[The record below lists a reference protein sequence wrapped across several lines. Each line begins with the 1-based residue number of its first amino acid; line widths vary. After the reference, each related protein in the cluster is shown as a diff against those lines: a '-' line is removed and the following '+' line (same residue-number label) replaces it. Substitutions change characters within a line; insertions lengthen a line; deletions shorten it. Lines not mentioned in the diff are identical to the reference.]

1 MEGRVLYKYLDAEGG
16 LKMLENSTL
25 KFTNAI
31 KFNDPFDC
39 HPSLVDYS
47 NIPNKIKG
55 NKAGELLVKMYAGT
69 PKRIIDGTW
78 ICSLTKRNDNLLMW
92 SYYSNHEGICIG
104 LNIDKVKKSLSKHEG
119 IPIGC
124 PEIEVQYKNII
135 EKPDYFRNMDKLDFL
150 RYQIGTKAKDWEH
163 EEEVRLYTRGN
174 RFMNLLNY
182 NKEPYFLT
190 INGECFET
198 LYLGVR
204 IEDNDKNKIVNA
216 ARKSNPKI
224 MIYQMAT
231 DTVAF
236 KLNTEALE

>member
-216 ARKSNPKI
+216 ARNSNPNI

>member
-104 LNIDKVKKSLSKHEG
+104 LNIDKVKKSLSNHEG

-135 EKPDYFRNMDKLDFL
+135 EKSDYFRNMDKLDFL

-216 ARKSNPKI
+216 ARKSTPNI

>member
-104 LNIDKVKKSLSKHEG
+104 LNIDKVKKSLSNHEG

-135 EKPDYFRNMDKLDFL
+135 EKSDYFRNMDKLDFL

-216 ARKSNPKI
+216 ARKSNPNI

-236 KLNTEALE
+236 KLNTEAI

>member
-135 EKPDYFRNMDKLDFL
+135 DKPDYFRNMDKLDFL

-216 ARKSNPKI
+216 ARKSNPNI

>member
-1 MEGRVLYKYLDAEGG
+1 MERRVLYKYLDAEGG

-216 ARKSNPKI
+216 ARKSNPNI

>member
-92 SYYSNHEGICIG
+92 SYYSNHEGICIE

-216 ARKSNPKI
+216 ARKSNPNI

>member
-216 ARKSNPKI
+216 ARKSNPNI

>member
-1 MEGRVLYKYLDAEGG
+1 MEGHILYKYLDAEGG

-39 HPSLVDYS
+39 HPSLIDYS
-47 NIPNKIKG
+47 NIPNRIKG
-55 NKAGELLVKMYAGT
+55 NKVGELLVKMYAGT

-92 SYYSNHEGICIG
+92 SYYCNHEGICIG
-104 LNIDKVKKSLSKHEG
+104 LNIDKVKKSLSKYEG

-135 EKPDYFRNMDKLDFL
+135 DKPDYFRNMNKQDFL
-150 RYQIGTKAKDWEH
+150 LYQIGTKAKDWEH
-163 EEEVRLYTRGN
+163 EEEVRLYTRGD
-174 RFMNLLNY
+174 RLMNLLNY
-182 NKEPYFLT
+182 NKDPYYLL

-204 IEDNDKNKIVNA
+204 IEDSDKSKIVDA
-216 ARKSNPKI
+216 ARKSNPNI

-236 KLNTEALE
+236 KLNTEAL